1 MGQSCRSADKTNCT
15 AETFCDGNS
24 PSCPDAPPMNDGT
37 PCIDRLVL
45 FVDLSAMLTRQLEA
59 SRHFVIVTVSLVL
72 KPHP

>member
-1 MGQSCRSADKTNCT
+1 MS
-15 AETFCDGNS
+15 
-24 PSCPDAPPMNDGT
+24 DGT

-45 FVDLSAMLTRQLEA
+45 SVDLSAMLTRQLEA